1 MVSTRATSSGQQ
13 GGLGKVG
20 IGSRVSWRGAKGW
33 CGRSGVECGWLER
46 EKEREGEGGGREGR
60 LHLKAAGE

>member
-1 MVSTRATSSGQQ
+1 MVSIRATSSEQQ

-33 CGRSGVECGWLER
+33 CGRGGVECGWVGEV
-46 EKEREGEGGGREGR
+46 KGDGEGGRAGEGR